1 VNHPL
6 RIGYVVKRF
15 PRVSETFIAQEILEL
30 ERRGAEVRVLT
41 LGPNDQPARHTW
53 LEKLEAGVLQMSL
66 SFPEAWAE
74 LAARYREPVSH
85 GNAARTLLAALA
97 DPHERGRRG
106 LAHAVEIA
114 RLVEAEKIDHLHAHF
129 ANQPATTALLAHQLC
144 GVSFSFTAHAK
155 DIWTNPATARD
166 WRRLA
171 RAAAFI
177 VTVSDMTHHHV
188 TELVGKSLSGRIRRL
203 YNGIDLEAIRP
214 RTLMPVAE
222 APLRLLCVAR
232 LVEKKGVDVL
242 LDACAA
248 LCGAH
253 VPFSLDVIGDGELAS
268 QLRRRSIE
276 LGLED
281 SVTFRGALP
290 HEEVV
295 AAMAT
300 CDVFVL
306 PCRIAADGDMDT
318 LPTVLL
324 EAMACGVPCIS
335 TPIAGVA
342 EIIADGQ
349 TGCLVPPGDALQ
361 LAAAI
366 ARLRDDPAARLRM
379 GGAARRRAERLFDIR
394 KNVAVLHDWFE
405 QAALDSQTG
414 SPAQAERQFA

>member
-1 VNHPL
+1 MNRPL

-41 LGPNDQPARHTW
+41 LGPNDQPAQHAW
-53 LEKLEAGVLQMSL
+53 LKRLRAEVLQMSL

-74 LAARYREPVSH
+74 LAARYRLPISR
-85 GNAARTLLAALA
+85 GNAARTLLGALA
-97 DPHERGRRG
+97 DPLERGRRG
-106 LAHAVEIA
+106 LAQAVEIA
-114 RLVEAEKIDHLHAHF
+114 RLAEMERIDHLHAHF

-144 GVSFSFTAHAK
+144 GVSFSCTAHAK
-155 DIWTNPATARD
+155 DIWTNPAGARD

-171 RAAAFI
+171 RAASFI
-177 VTVSDMTHHHV
+177 VTVSDMTHRHV
-188 TELVGKSLSGRIRRL
+188 TELVGGTLSGRVRRL

-242 LDACAA
+242 LQACAA
-248 LCGAH
+248 VHGMH
-253 VPFSLDVIGDGELAS
+253 GRFSLDIIGDGELAP
-268 QLRRRSIE
+268 QLRRRSVE
-276 LGLED
+276 LGLEGC
-281 SVTFRGALP
+281 VTFHGALP
-290 HEEVV
+290 HEQVV
-295 AAMAT
+295 AAMAA
-300 CDVFVL
+300 CDAFVL

-342 EIIADGQ
+342 EIIADGE
-349 TGCLVPPGDALQ
+349 TGCLVPPGDAPQ
-361 LAAAI
+361 LAAAM
-366 ARLRDDPAARLRM
+366 ARLMHDPTTRLRM
-379 GGAARRRAERLFDIR
+379 GGAARQRAERLFDIR

-405 QAALDSQTG
+405 QAALRSQTG
-414 SPAQAERQFA
+414 WPAQAERHLA